1 MKLTKVEV
9 RNYRSIFEQTSTSRG
24 LGLDFADGIN
34 VLVGRNNCGKSN
46 LFRALALALDPAYE
60 FGPEADIPGPL
71 PHRYPSVQLRFDCDP
86 NDPDEAALLAMA
98 RDYERLATDSEP
110 TVADRNQLKLRVAY
124 APTED
129 GSFERRERLVF
140 TDGSDE
146 PQTPAARKMLPDV
159 TAELRALVRFVL
171 IRSGESIESVLEGN
185 FREILHAVVA
195 ERMEAEFAAAEDHR
209 QEYINGLQT
218 ELLGP
223 LRDSVE
229 STVQRLFPEIDG
241 IEFSPDVR
249 DIETTL
255 ARVEIGL
262 RDAVLTPLAQK
273 GTGVRGGVLVAML
286 RYLADHASRC
296 VVFAVEEPEAFLHPA
311 AQEELRKDL
320 EALSTRPDVSVLV
333 TSHSPFILSQEQ
345 DAMSV
350 LLDKDNAGRTHV
362 SATSH
367 AGDQRVAVISGIV
380 RQDSLTDVIDA
391 MAPISE
397 HKAGVLLVEGYGDKS
412 YLELAAKVLGKP
424 GLVSDLE
431 IIPSN
436 GCSRMVNLAAVARA
450 STDLPIALLL
460 DNDEPG
466 RDAGK
471 RVASLESHDTKQRLF
486 GKKLIHTYA
495 DVFSS
500 KSFEWEAE
508 DLFDWET
515 IKAFVDS
522 VGGPYVAKGTV
533 QRPDGGT
540 HFDLDEAHK
549 TQLGA
554 FLEQNLTPDAV
565 ALWEQLL
572 GNIRSSLGLP
582 DEAVKRAEPQ
592 PSGTDSRHQTEPV
605 NQQPATD
612 ADQRV
617 LVVSQNY
624 GHAEYTRSHVYVGE
638 SGRGLSPDIRYLAFY
653 ENGEIR
659 PEIPKVLARHDDLV
673 FDESLIERL
682 TASTNSTDQ
691 KLAEY
696 MSAELESGR
705 RAPGDTRQV
714 FLLTAPDDPETLS
727 LTTPIKN
734 TKLSPKGRPMAW
746 VVRHKLTW
754 KHALTSGATTT
765 DELDTYEEAQ
775 TA

>member
-1 MKLTKVEV
+1 MKLTKVEI
-9 RNYRSIFEQTSTSRG
+9 RNYRSIFEESSTSRG
-24 LGLDFADGIN
+24 LGLELADGIN

-60 FGPEADIPGPL
+60 FVPVVDAPGPL

-86 NDPDEAALLAMA
+86 SDPEEAALLALA
-98 RDYERLATDSEP
+98 RDYERLATDSEA
-110 TVADRNQLKLRVAY
+110 TIADRNQIRLRVTY

-129 GSFERRERLVF
+129 GSFERRERLAF
-140 TDGSDE
+140 RDGSDQ
-146 PQTPAARKMLPDV
+146 PQTPTARKMLPDV
-159 TAELRALVRFVL
+159 TETLRSLVRFVL

-185 FREILHAVVA
+185 FREILHTVVA
-195 ERMEAEFAAAEDHR
+195 ERMGDEFAAAEDHR
-209 QEYINGLQT
+209 QEYIKGLQT

-223 LRDSVE
+223 LRESVGG
-229 STVQRLFPEIDG
+229 SVQRLFPEIDD

-262 RDAVLTPLAQK
+262 KDTVTTPLAQK

-320 EALSTRPDVSVLV
+320 EALSIRPDVSVLV
-333 TSHSPFILSQEQ
+333 TSHSPFILSKEH

-350 LLDKDNAGRTHV
+350 LLEKDGVGRTHV
-362 SATSH
+362 AATSH
-367 AGDQRVAVISGIV
+367 AGDARVAVISGIV
-380 RQDSLTDVIDA
+380 RQESLEDVIDA
-391 MAPISE
+391 MAPISDS
-397 HKAGVLLVEGYGDKS
+397 KAGVLLVEGYGDKA

-450 STDLPIALLL
+450 STALPIALLF

-471 RVASLESHDTKQRLF
+471 RVASLESHETKKKLF
-486 GKKLIHTYA
+486 GKKLIHSYA
-495 DVFSS
+495 DVFQN
-500 KSFEWEAE
+500 KTFEWEAE
-508 DLFDWET
+508 DLFAWET

-522 VGGPYVAKGTV
+522 VGGPYVAKGMV

-540 HFDLDEAHK
+540 HFDLDESHK

-554 FLEQNLTPDAV
+554 FLEEHLKVEDV
-565 ALWEQLL
+565 SLWGELL
-572 GNIRSSLGLP
+572 GNIRTSLGLP
-582 DEAVKRAEPQ
+582 DEAELTEESPAPETGDTGPN
-592 PSGTDSRHQTEPV
+592 EPV
-605 NQQPATD
+605 DEPAETD
-612 ADQRV
+612 VDERV

-624 GHAEYTRSHVYVGE
+624 GHAEYMRSHVYVGE

-659 PEIPKVLARHDDLV
+659 SEVPKVLARHDDLV
-673 FDESLIERL
+673 FDEALIERL
-682 TASTNSTDQ
+682 AASPNAADQ
-691 KLAEY
+691 KLASY
-696 MSAELESGR
+696 MSDELETGR

-714 FLLTAPDDPETLS
+714 FLLTPSDDEATLS
-727 LTTPIKN
+727 LKSPIKN

-754 KHALTSGATTT
+754 KHALTGGATTT
-765 DELDTYEEAQ
+765 DELDAYEEAGGE
-775 TA
+775 